1 MHGYIRNDFEKRD
14 YSMEARR
21 RMAESGQAMDDGS
34 FPIANKTD
42 LSNAIQAVGR
52 AKNYEAARRHIIS
65 RARALG
71 AEEMLPKDWN
81 NSSKSVW
88 SSALSPKW

>member
-71 AEEMLPKDWN
+71 AEDMLPDDWK
-81 NSSKSVW
+81 NSSKSMW
-88 SSALSPKW
+88 SSALSPRW